1 MKNDGLI
8 DDVNE
13 KINLK
18 LNNEEIIVNG
28 NRVSEDLFRKY
39 IELYEDHFGKEPG
52 EKMHIH
58 IN

>member
-1 MKNDGLI
+1 MV
-8 DDVNE
+8 DVNE

-52 EKMHIH
+52 ENTHIH